1 MSETKGFSMAATEK
15 VKGAVVTAR
24 PVVERLATDE
34 EFQRH
39 VKSAFD
45 SARTIYDELFVG
57 AAPKTAGGARVI
69 AGRLA
74 TDKAVQDEVRRAVE
88 ELRLAGERAKG
99 KQSHKARNA
108 LILTGIVVGILYNP
122 ATGPETRRWL
132 KEKVFGPEETFE
144 YEA

>member
-1 MSETKGFSMAATEK
+1 MAATEKVEK

-24 PVVERLATDE
+24 PVVERLANDE

-45 SARTIYDELFVG
+45 SARTIYDELFVE
-57 AAPKTAGGARVI
+57 AAPKTAGGARAI

-74 TDKAVQDEVRRAVE
+74 TDKGVQDEVRRAVE
-88 ELRLAGERAKG
+88 ELRQAGERARPK
-99 KQSHKARNA
+99 KSSHKARNA

-132 KEKVFGPEETFE
+132 KEKAFGPEETFE